1 MEGLSVCRL
10 HGVGPG
16 FGKFGEVMVD
26 CSEMMHSVGVG
37 EGSLRT
43 KFVVADQGDTGRED
57 CDDGH
62 EVSQSWQ
69 LNGSGVRETE

>member
-1 MEGLSVCRL
+1 
-10 HGVGPG
+10 
-16 FGKFGEVMVD
+16 
-26 CSEMMHSVGVG
+26 MMHSVGVG

-69 LNGSGVRETE
+69 LNGSGCQRD